1 MSTKQKVRYINP
13 PNILKG
19 KAGNGG
25 LPETTLIAAQRVI
38 ARFRVNFEPEAKGF
52 LQQIKDA
59 RQEIHKK
66 NKNKGS
72 NVKASD
78 VEHFK
83 ILSPVMQLKANGG
96 MFHYQLISDVADICL
111 QFVESIKEY
120 DAEVLEI
127 IEAYENTIDVILEN
141 KLRGDGGPEGYE
153 LVMELHKACK
163 RYFKKH
169 T

>member
-1 MSTKQKVRYINP
+1 
-13 PNILKG
+13 
-19 KAGNGG
+19 
-25 LPETTLIAAQRVI
+25 
-38 ARFRVNFEPEAKGF
+38 
-52 LQQIKDA
+52 
-59 RQEIHKK
+59 
-66 NKNKGS
+66 
-72 NVKASD
+72 
-78 VEHFK
+78 
-83 ILSPVMQLKANGG
+83 MQLKANGG